1 MLWKRFLRRNTWDQE
16 RARELDAYLE
26 METAENVARGMPPD
40 QARIA
45 ARKKLGNPTVV
56 REEIYRM
63 NSLSRIE
70 TFLQDLRYG
79 VRMLWKI
86 PGLTLVALLSLA
98 LGTGATTAIFSVV
111 EGVLISPYPY
121 ARPFEIW
128 APSIRE
134 VKDPTRGRANCH
146 LSEYLEIGKLPAVS
160 MAMATAPGN
169 QLLTGD
175 RSPENFT
182 AIAVTSNAFQFLGV
196 PPVLGR
202 TILPSDVKP
211 SGQAEPVVVL
221 SYRAWLRLF
230 NGSPDALGKTLV
242 LDDTPRTVIGV
253 MPPRFGWWTSD
264 GGWLPTAPDLRA
276 DRLVFPI
283 MRLKPGISKTVA
295 EQQYGALELRL
306 AHDYPANFPKGGFS
320 ASLTNYMDIT
330 AASGEMRSSL
340 RLLFGAVVF
349 LLLIACANVANLQM
363 TRAAARAKEIALRMS
378 VGASRARVVIQ
389 LLTENLVLSLAGGIL
404 GVLLAVA
411 ITKAIVY
418 LMPGFYVP
426 NEARINVNGPVL
438 LFSLAVSLATG
449 ILFGL
454 APALQCSRLDL
465 VETLKDGAKG
475 TNSTS
480 AGARTRSLLVVAAVA
495 LSVVLL
501 AGASLTIRGFEK
513 LQHTDVGFQPDRVLM
528 VGLQLPAKR
537 YATYE
542 QRIAFAG
549 KVLEQVRSMP
559 GAETAALGNGGL
571 PFGGAQSDYSIEG
584 HPQSGPRSMLIGLIS
599 AEYQRTLGIPLLS
612 GRALDEREVAH
623 ADHVA
628 LINEAAARLWP
639 AGESAMGG
647 RVRLDLLE
655 KPPGAVL
662 VPRGAS
668 EPYFTVIGILR
679 NTRNDGLQSPTL
691 PAIFIPYTLLAPT
704 GRTLAVRA
712 RGNPMLLLNGVR
724 QVVRAVDKDLP
735 LGHPVSL
742 EEVLGSETEQPRFNM
757 ALFSFFGMLG
767 LALGAAGLFSLLS
780 YNVARRTHE
789 IGIRMA
795 LGAER
800 AAVLS
805 LMLAA
810 GGRLVLAGMLTGLAG
825 TFLLGRILESQVF
838 QVPITDP
845 LAILGVVTVLGAA
858 AFLACLLPARRAAR
872 LDPMAALRNE

>member
-1 MLWKRFLRRNTWDQE
+1 
-16 RARELDAYLE
+16 
-26 METAENVARGMPPD
+26 MP
-40 QARIA
+40 AM
-45 ARKKLGNPTVV
+45 V

-63 NSLSRIE
+63 NSLSWME

-79 VRMLWKI
+79 IRMLWKS

-121 ARPFEIW
+121 ARPYEIW
-128 APSIRE
+128 APIIRE
-134 VKDPTRGRANCH
+134 ASAPAREMPNCH
-146 LSEYLEIGKLPAVS
+146 MREYLELGKLPAVS
-160 MAMATAPGN
+160 MAMATSPGN
-169 QLLTGD
+169 SLLTGG
-175 RSPENFT
+175 RAPENFT
-182 AIAVTSNAFQFLGV
+182 GVAVTANAFQFLAV

-202 TILPSDVKP
+202 TILPSDVTP
-211 SGQAEPVVVL
+211 GGEAEPVVVL
-221 SYRAWLRLF
+221 SYRAWQRLF
-230 NGSPDALGKTLV
+230 DGSPDALGKTLV
-242 LDDTPRTVIGV
+242 LDDMPRTVIGV

-264 GGWLPTAPDLRA
+264 GGWLPLPPDLRA
-276 DRLVFPI
+276 DRVVFPI
-283 MRLKPGISKTVA
+283 LRLKPGISKAVA

-306 AHDYPANFPKGGFS
+306 AKEFPAHFPKGRFI

-330 AASGEMRSSL
+330 VASGEMQSSL

-349 LLLIACANVANLQM
+349 LLLIGCANVANLQM
-363 TRAAARAKEIALRMS
+363 TRATARAKEIALRMS
-378 VGASRARVVIQ
+378 VGASRGRVVVQ
-389 LLTENLVLSLAGGIL
+389 LLTESILLSLGGGIL

-411 ITKAIVY
+411 ITKAMVY
-418 LMPGFYVP
+418 LMPEFYVP
-426 NEARINVNGPVL
+426 NEARIAVNGPVL

-454 APALQCSRLDL
+454 APALECSRLDL
-465 VETLKDGAKG
+465 VETLKDTAKG
-475 TNSTS
+475 TSSTS
-480 AGARTRSLLVVAAVA
+480 AGARTRSLLVVTAVA

-501 AGASLTIRGFEK
+501 VGASLAIRGFEK
-513 LQHTDVGFQPDRVLM
+513 LQHVDAGFQADRVLM

-542 QRIAFAG
+542 QRIAFTE
-549 KVLEQVRSMP
+549 KILTQVRSMP
-559 GAETAALGNGGL
+559 GAQTAAIGNGGL
-571 PFGGAQSDYSIEG
+571 PFGGPQSDYSIEG
-584 HPQSGPRSMLIGLIS
+584 HPQSGARSMLIGLIS
-599 AEYQRTLGIPLLS
+599 ADYQRTLGIPLLT
-612 GRALDEREVAH
+612 GRALSEQEVAH

-639 AGESAMGG
+639 AGESAVGG

-655 KPPGAVL
+655 KPPGGVL
-662 VPRGAS
+662 VPRGAG
-668 EPYFTVIGILR
+668 EPNFTVIGILR
-679 NTRNDGLQSPTL
+679 NTRNDGLQSPTV
-691 PAIFIPYTLLAPT
+691 PCIFIPYTLVAPT
-704 GRTLAVRA
+704 GRTLAVRSQ
-712 RGNPMLLLNGVR
+712 GNPMLLLNGVR
-724 QVVRAVDKDLP
+724 QVVREVDKDLP
-735 LGHPVSL
+735 VGRAISL
-742 EEVLGSETEQPRFNM
+742 EEILGSETVQPRFNM
-757 ALFSFFGMLG
+757 ALFTFFGMTG

-800 AAVLS
+800 GAVLS

-825 TFLLGRILESQVF
+825 TFLLGRILRSQVF
-838 QVPITDP
+838 QVPVTDP
-845 LAILGVVTVLGAA
+845 AAILGVITVLGAA